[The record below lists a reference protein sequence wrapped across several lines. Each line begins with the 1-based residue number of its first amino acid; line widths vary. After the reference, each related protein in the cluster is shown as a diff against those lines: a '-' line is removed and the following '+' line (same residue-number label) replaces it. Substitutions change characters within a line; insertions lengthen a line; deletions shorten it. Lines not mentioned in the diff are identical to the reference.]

1 MELIIKPTTYI
12 FIEES
17 TILETG
23 FIAKFKSIIDAE
35 LRQRKN
41 VVKIFIDNEI
51 DNITQNLKNNGEFKK
66 SYLLDGFIDVIKFYG
81 LMEIVETNSYL
92 DIKDILDKMNN
103 PSTAKRYLLTQ
114 KETVFN
120 SLKGLK
126 NSFDIQILKFLGNSF
141 EEWIIENKNLKAFYL
156 ENDYYMTKVDTSNM
170 ECVYSPKYGY
180 LKLNQASKKTGGEG
194 TVYQTYNNLMAK
206 IYHQDNITYLNF
218 KKLSNMM
225 EMDIYNPF
233 ICWPKDFL
241 YDENHTFVGY
251 LMDEISDATT
261 LLTLRLEN
269 FSDYNHIQRFI
280 LCYNLMK
287 NLNYLHEKNILVG
300 DLKPDNILVK
310 SPEEVYFIDCGCY
323 QIGDYACPVC
333 HPEYTKRVFKNNE
346 LKEQLRTVEDEYYP
360 INKLAFEILI
370 RKNYTYSPNHL
381 DIENQD
387 KNQFHYPLDVTN
399 IVPETEDM
407 AIWCVL
413 TQSMRE
419 FFYYYFKEN
428 RITDLSTWCNE
439 LKLFINKLTNNSNI

>member
-1 MELIIKPTTYI
+1 MDLVIHKTTYI

-17 TILETG
+17 TILENG
-23 FIAKFKSIIDAE
+23 FISKIKKIIDTE
-35 LRQRKN
+35 LRTKQN
-41 VVKIFIDNEI
+41 QIKILMDVDIDTVI
-51 DNITQNLKNNGEFKK
+51 QNLYKNGSKK
-66 SYLLDGFIDVIKFYG
+66 QSYLLDGFVDIIKYYG
-81 LMEIVETNSYL
+81 LHSQVETNSYL
-92 DIKDILDKMNN
+92 DVKEILEKMSTPKD
-103 PSTAKRYLLTQ
+103 AKRYVFTQ

-120 SLKGLK
+120 SLKVLK
-126 NSFDIQILKFLGNSF
+126 ESIDVDIVKFQGDTF
-141 EEWIIENKNLKAFYL
+141 IEWVVETKNLKAFYL
-156 ENDYYMTKVDTSNM
+156 DTDYYMAKVDTSNL
-170 ECVYSPKYGY
+170 EYAYSPKFGY
-180 LKLNQASKKTGGEG
+180 LKLDHNSKKTGGEG
-194 TVYQTYNNLMAK
+194 TVYKTYNNFMAK
-206 IYHQDNITYLNF
+206 IYHTDNISYINF
-218 KKLSNMM
+218 KKLAMM
-225 EMDIYNPF
+225 IDMDIYNPF

-241 YDENHTFVGY
+241 YDENHSFVGY
-251 LMDEISDATT
+251 LMDEITDAIT

-269 FSDYNHIQRFI
+269 FNEYNHLQRFI

-287 NLNYLHEKNILVG
+287 NLKYLHDKNILVG

-346 LKEQLRTVEDEYYP
+346 LKEQLRTLEDEYYP

-370 RKNYTYSPNHL
+370 RKNHTYSPNHL

-387 KNQFHYPLDVTN
+387 KNQFHYPLDVSN
-399 IVPETEDM
+399 IVPESEDM

-419 FFYYYFKEN
+419 YFYYYFKEN

-439 LKLFINKLTNNSNI
+439 LKLFINKLTNN